1 MLEAFLQGEELE
13 RVVAGMDE
21 MAHEQRQAVGLPPDA
36 TIGRRGCT
44 AISETVRYL
53 MDHPRLLPYLVDIGG
68 WNIQNRDALYSCQAP
83 HAARGSGDTTGSTD
97 PSKLGSGWHYVR
109 RGRQTPRRLTALEN
123 LSSLIR

>member
-1 MLEAFLQGEELE
+1 MLESFLQGEELE

-97 PSKLGSGWHYVR
+97 PSKLGSGWHYVCR
-109 RGRQTPRRLTALEN
+109 PPRPPHRPELGNSA
-123 LSSLIR
+123 S

>member
-1 MLEAFLQGEELE
+1 M
-13 RVVAGMDE
+13 VAGMDE

-44 AISETVRYL
+44 AISETVRGL

-109 RGRQTPRRLTALEN
+109 RPHPRPRPPARARN
-123 LSSLIR
+123 SAS